1 MNFETRRAEKYR
13 HLSSD
18 KKVRTAK
25 ELLAKLQMLLHT
37 VEKGGESAMFGQQN
51 CQEDFLICLY
61 KCLADLVAIICMEKT
76 ESAKNLSP

>member
-37 VEKGGESAMFGQQN
+37 EEKGGESAMFGQQIVRRI
-51 CQEDFLICLY
+51 F
-61 KCLADLVAIICMEKT
+61 
-76 ESAKNLSP
+76 